1 MTTRTMPLTIL
12 VVDDALVDRQHLE
25 GILAGAGHRV
35 LIAESGEQG
44 VARARKD
51 RPDMI
56 LMDVNM
62 PDLDGFAATRRLKAD
77 PDTRDIPVVFV
88 TGKNQKADVA
98 WGRMLG
104 AHGYIGKPYAAGEIL
119 AALAA

>member
-1 MTTRTMPLTIL
+1 MSLTIL
-12 VVDDALVDRQHLE
+12 IVDDAQVDRQNLE
-25 GILAGAGHRV
+25 RILTGAGHRV
-35 LIAESGEQG
+35 FAAESGEQG
-44 VARARKD
+44 VARAKSE
-51 RPDMI
+51 RPDVI

-77 PDTRDIPVVFV
+77 PATRDIPVVFV

-104 AHGYIGKPYAAGEIL
+104 ARGYVGKPYSAEEIL
-119 AALAA
+119 AQLQPA

>member
-1 MTTRTMPLTIL
+1 MTGRTMPLTVL

-35 LIAESGEQG
+35 LIAETGEQG

-51 RPDMI
+51 RPDLI

-62 PDLDGFAATRRLKAD
+62 PDLDGFATTRRLKAD
-77 PDTRDIPVVFV
+77 AATRDIPVVFV
-88 TGKNQKADVA
+88 TGKNQKADQA

-104 AHGYIGKPYAAGEIL
+104 ARGYVGKPYSGAQIL
-119 AALAA
+119 EQVEA